1 MVVETGSDD
10 KVNAGDV
17 QPRAPGPRGG
27 GVAATA
33 TLALAGYAA
42 QADRAISLR
51 AAVVA
56 SPGNALVRHCS
67 RSYPARP
74 GRPVLEA
81 GRVSPYTPAQWQT
94 HLGR

>member
-1 MVVETGSDD
+1 VD
-10 KVNAGDV
+10 AGDV
-17 QPRAPGPRGG
+17 QACAPGPGGG

-33 TLALAGYAA
+33 ALALAGRTA
-42 QADRAISLR
+42 QADRAISVL

-56 SPGNALVRHCS
+56 PPGNALVRHCS
-67 RSYPARP
+67 RSYPARR

-81 GRVSPYTPAQWQT
+81 SRVSPYTPAQWQT